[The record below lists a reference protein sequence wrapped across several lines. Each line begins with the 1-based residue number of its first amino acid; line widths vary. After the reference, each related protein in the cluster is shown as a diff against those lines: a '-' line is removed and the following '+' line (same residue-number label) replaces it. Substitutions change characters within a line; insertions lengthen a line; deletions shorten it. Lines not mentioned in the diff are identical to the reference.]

1 MVRSFVEAI
10 LGEVGRQILYFYEA
24 HALPIN
30 MLVLTYGTI
39 MIMCWLTLARI
50 YRHLVILVAKEIHLN
65 PKVTKD
71 SSVKAIKKAVEIPW
85 QAAVDAAR
93 FPLISSQAAL
103 IPARKSVAAVQKLLT
118 AEEII
123 AHAVAVLNGKENPR
137 KVFPRFKSVA
147 EREKAKKAREKEKDS
162 SDSE

>member
-30 MLVLTYGTI
+30 MLVLTYGTV
-39 MIMCWLTLARI
+39 MIMCWLTLTRI

-65 PKVTKD
+65 PKVSKD
-71 SSVKAIKKAVEIPW
+71 SSVKAITKAIEIPW
-85 QAAVDAAR
+85 QVAVDAAR
-93 FPLISSQAAL
+93 FPLISSQSAL
-103 IPARKSVAAVQKLLT
+103 LPARKSVAAVQKLLT

-147 EREKAKKAREKEKDS
+147 ERERAKKEKDEDQ
-162 SDSE
+162 SDTE

>member
-24 HALPIN
+24 HAVPIN
-30 MLVLTYGTI
+30 LLVLTYGTL
-39 MIMCWLTLARI
+39 MIMCWLTLTRI

-65 PKVTKD
+65 PKINKD
-71 SSVKAIKKAVEIPW
+71 SSLKAIAKAVEIPW
-85 QAAVDAAR
+85 QVAVDAAR
-93 FPLISSQAAL
+93 FPLVSSQSAL
-103 IPARKSVAAVQKLLT
+103 VPARKSVAAVQKLVT

-147 EREKAKKAREKEKDS
+147 EREKAKKEKEKDT
-162 SDSE
+162 DRTDTE